1 MLREKIRYGIID
13 ERFPWVYDWHCDRC
27 GAYLNSQEGFDDTS
41 IYGNAQNVDIKTAYP
56 ETIFMHQMMS
66 LISIRTNKT
75 RSEKR

>member
-1 MLREKIRYGIID
+1 MGIFD
-13 ERFPWVYDWHCDRC
+13 ERFPGIDWHCDRC
-27 GAYLNSQEGFDDTS
+27 GAYLNSQEGLTITS

-75 RSEKR
+75 RSEKDEKKS